1 MRSVITV
8 GAFAGIL
15 LLSGCGNDEPD
26 RAQGGAATGAAT
38 GAAIGIIGGPV
49 GVVVGGLIG
58 GAAGATT
65 GAVTKP
71 EQVDLGPPPWS
82 DQYGYKQPPQ
92 PLPVSAPPPPQQ
104 P

>member
-1 MRSVITV
+1 MRSLITT
-8 GAFAGIL
+8 GALTGL
-15 LLSGCGNDEPD
+15 LLLGACGSEQPD

-38 GAAIGIIGGPV
+38 GAAFGLIGGPV

-71 EQVDLGPPPWS
+71 DQVDLGAPPWS
-82 DQYGYKQPPQ
+82 DKYGYQQAQQQPT
-92 PLPVSAPPPPQQ
+92 PPAPPQQ

>member
-15 LLSGCGNDEPD
+15 LLGACGTEQPD
-26 RAQGGAATGAAT
+26 RAQGGPATGAAT
-38 GAAIGIIGGPV
+38 GAAIGIVGGPV
-49 GVVVGGLIG
+49 GVVIGGLIG

-71 EQVDLGPPPWS
+71 DTVDLGPPPWS
-82 DQYGYKQPPQ
+82 DQYGYQQPPQ
-92 PLPVSAPPPPQQ
+92 PMPAPPPPRQ